1 MMKKHTKGAV
11 IAAVAAVVLLAA
23 AVALLIQG
31 SRPQY
36 EIVVPSTAPVMASTP
51 APEPTPT
58 QSGTPAPTPTP
69 TPLTYKEVLE
79 EPEDGLPTDKVFVTE
94 TRKNYRSG
102 DLRLIIPKLEVDE
115 SILNGVDENTLLQG
129 EGLYDYAQLPG
140 EGRSNTSIAGHR
152 NWIRGGKITL
162 DQPFSFLDTLGEGD
176 YLYLVYGENIYQ
188 YLFEYQEVVEPD
200 DWDPIYKTDH
210 SCVTLTTCTPVGVSD
225 HRLIVRGAL
234 VDIFPLT
241 DDYAYPANAEEEALL
256 TNETAQ
262 VHE

>member
-1 MMKKHTKGAV
+1 MKRHSKGAA
-11 IAAVAAVVLLAA
+11 IAAAAAVVLLIAA
-23 AVALLIQG
+23 AGLFLWD
-31 SRPQY
+31 RPQY
-36 EIVVPSTAPVMASTP
+36 EIVVPSTAPVTSLTP
-51 APEPTPT
+51 TPEPTPT
-58 QSGTPAPTPTP
+58 DSEPLSPTP

-79 EPEDGLPTDKVFVTE
+79 EPEDGLPTDKVFATD
-94 TRKNYRSG
+94 TRKGYQSG

-115 SILNGVDENTLLQG
+115 LILDGVDEQTLLQG

-162 DQPFSFLDTLGEGD
+162 DQPFSFLDTLTEGN

-200 DWDPIYKTDH
+200 DWGPIYKTDH

-234 VDIFPLT
+234 VDIIPFT
-241 DDYAYPANAEEEALL
+241 DDYAYPANAEEEALQ
-256 TNETAQ
+256 NP
-262 VHE
+262 

>member
-1 MMKKHTKGAV
+1 MKRHSKGAA
-11 IAAVAAVVLLAA
+11 IAAAAAVVLLIAA
-23 AVALLIQG
+23 AVLFLWD
-31 SRPQY
+31 RPQY
-36 EIVVPSTAPVMASTP
+36 EIVVPSTAPVTSLTP
-51 APEPTPT
+51 TPEPTPT
-58 QSGTPAPTPTP
+58 DSEPLSPTP

-79 EPEDGLPTDKVFVTE
+79 EPEDGLPTDKVFVSD
-94 TRKNYRSG
+94 TRKGYQSG

-115 SILNGVDENTLLQG
+115 LILDGVDEQTLLQG

-162 DQPFSFLDTLGEGD
+162 DQPFTFLDTLTEGN

-200 DWDPIYKTDH
+200 DWGPIYKTDH

-234 VDIFPLT
+234 VDIIPFT
-241 DDYAYPANAEEEALL
+241 DDYAYPANAEEEALQ
-256 TNETAQ
+256 NP
-262 VHE
+262 

>member
-1 MMKKHTKGAV
+1 MKRHTKGAV
-11 IAAVAAVVLLAA
+11 IAAAAALVLLIA

-31 SRPQY
+31 RRPQY
-36 EIVVPSTAPVMASTP
+36 EIVVPSPSPTVSATP
-51 APEPTPT
+51 TPEPTPT
-58 QSGTPAPTPTP
+58 ETETPTPTP

-79 EPEDGLPTDKVFVTE
+79 EPEDGLPTDKVFVTD
-94 TRKNYRSG
+94 TRKSYRSG

-115 SILNGVDENTLLQG
+115 YILNGVDEQTLLQG

-162 DQPFSFLDTLGEGD
+162 DQPFSFLDTLTEGD

-200 DWDPIYKTDH
+200 DWGPIYKTDH

-241 DDYAYPANAEEEALL
+241 DDYAYPANAEEEAIQ
-256 TNETAQ
+256 TNEIVQ

>member
-1 MMKKHTKGAV
+1 MKRHSKGAA
-11 IAAVAAVVLLAA
+11 IAAAAAVVLLIAA
-23 AVALLIQG
+23 AVLFLWD
-31 SRPQY
+31 RPRY
-36 EIVVPSTAPVMASTP
+36 EIVVPSTAPVTSLTP
-51 APEPTPT
+51 TPEPTPT
-58 QSGTPAPTPTP
+58 DSEPLSPTP

-79 EPEDGLPTDKVFVTE
+79 EPEDGLPTDKVFVSD
-94 TRKNYRSG
+94 TRKGYQSG

-115 SILNGVDENTLLQG
+115 LILDGVDEQTLLQG

-162 DQPFSFLDTLGEGD
+162 DQPFSFLDTLTEGD

-200 DWDPIYKTDH
+200 DWGPIYKTDH

-234 VDIFPLT
+234 VDIIPFT
-241 DDYAYPANAEEEALL
+241 DDYAYPANAEEEALQ
-256 TNETAQ
+256 NP
-262 VHE
+262 

>member
-1 MMKKHTKGAV
+1 MKRHSKGAA
-11 IAAVAAVVLLAA
+11 IAAAAAVVLLIAA
-23 AVALLIQG
+23 AVLFLWD
-31 SRPQY
+31 RPQY
-36 EIVVPSTAPVMASTP
+36 EIVVPSTAPVTSLTP
-51 APEPTPT
+51 TPEPTPT
-58 QSGTPAPTPTP
+58 DSEPLSPTP

-79 EPEDGLPTDKVFVTE
+79 EPEDGLPTDKVFVTD
-94 TRKNYRSG
+94 TRKGYQSG

-115 SILNGVDENTLLQG
+115 LILDGVDEQTLLQG

-162 DQPFSFLDTLGEGD
+162 DQPFSFLDTLTEGD

-200 DWDPIYKTDH
+200 DWGPIYKTDH

-234 VDIFPLT
+234 VDIIPLS
-241 DDYAYPANAEEEALL
+241 DDYAYPANAEEEASI
-256 TNETAQ
+256 NS
-262 VHE
+262 

>member
-1 MMKKHTKGAV
+1 MKRHSKGAA
-11 IAAVAAVVLLAA
+11 IAAAAAVVLLIAA
-23 AVALLIQG
+23 AVLFLWD
-31 SRPQY
+31 RPQY
-36 EIVVPSTAPVMASTP
+36 EIVVPSTAPVTSLTP
-51 APEPTPT
+51 TPEPTPT
-58 QSGTPAPTPTP
+58 DSEPLSPTP

-79 EPEDGLPTDKVFVTE
+79 EPEDGLPTDKVFVTD
-94 TRKNYRSG
+94 TRKGYQSG

-115 SILNGVDENTLLQG
+115 LILDGVDEQTLLQG

-162 DQPFSFLDTLGEGD
+162 DQPFSFLDTLTEGD

-200 DWDPIYKTDH
+200 EWGPIYKTDH
-210 SCVTLTTCTPVGVSD
+210 SCVTLTTWTPVGVSD

-234 VDIFPLT
+234 VDIIPFT
-241 DDYAYPANAEEEALL
+241 DDYAYPANAEEEALQ
-256 TNETAQ
+256 NP
-262 VHE
+262 

>member
-1 MMKKHTKGAV
+1 MKRHSKGAV
-11 IAAVAAVVLLAA
+11 IAAAAAVVLLITAA
-23 AVALLIQG
+23 ALFIWG
-31 SRPQY
+31 SQPQY
-36 EIVVPSTAPVMASTP
+36 EIEVPSTAPVTSFTP
-51 APEPTPT
+51 SPEPTPT
-58 QSGTPAPTPTP
+58 DSETPSPTP

-79 EPEDGLPTDKVFVTE
+79 EPEDGLPTDKVFVTD
-94 TRKNYRSG
+94 TRKNYQSG
-102 DLRLIIPKLEVDE
+102 DLRLIIPKLDVDE
-115 SILNGVDENTLLQG
+115 SILNGVDEQTLLQG

-152 NWIRGGKITL
+152 NWIRNGKITL
-162 DQPFSFLDTLGEGD
+162 DQPFSFLDTLAEGD

-234 VDIFPLT
+234 VDIIPLS
-241 DDYAYPANAEEEALL
+241 DDYAYPANAEEEASI
-256 TNETAQ
+256 NS
-262 VHE
+262 

>member
-1 MMKKHTKGAV
+1 MKRHSKGAA
-11 IAAVAAVVLLAA
+11 IAAAAAVVLLIAA
-23 AVALLIQG
+23 AVLFLWD
-31 SRPQY
+31 RPQY
-36 EIVVPSTAPVMASTP
+36 EIVVPPTAPVTSLTP
-51 APEPTPT
+51 TPEPTPT
-58 QSGTPAPTPTP
+58 DSEPLSPTP

-79 EPEDGLPTDKVFVTE
+79 EPEDGLPTDKVFVTD
-94 TRKNYRSG
+94 TRKGYQSG

-115 SILNGVDENTLLQG
+115 LILDGVDEQTLLQG

-162 DQPFSFLDTLGEGD
+162 DQPFSFLDTLTEGD

-200 DWDPIYKTDH
+200 DWGPIYKTDH

-234 VDIFPLT
+234 VDIIPFT
-241 DDYAYPANAEEEALL
+241 DDYAYPANAEEEALQ
-256 TNETAQ
+256 NP
-262 VHE
+262 

>member
-1 MMKKHTKGAV
+1 MKRHSKGAA
-11 IAAVAAVVLLAA
+11 IAAAAAVVLLIAA
-23 AVALLIQG
+23 AVLFLWD
-31 SRPQY
+31 RPQY
-36 EIVVPSTAPVMASTP
+36 EIVVPSTAPVTSLTP
-51 APEPTPT
+51 TPEPTPT
-58 QSGTPAPTPTP
+58 DSEPLSPTP

-79 EPEDGLPTDKVFVTE
+79 EPEDGLPTDKVFVTD
-94 TRKNYRSG
+94 TRKGYQSG

-115 SILNGVDENTLLQG
+115 LILDGVDEQTLLQG

-162 DQPFSFLDTLGEGD
+162 DQPFSFLDTLTEGN

-200 DWDPIYKTDH
+200 DWGPIYKTDH

-234 VDIFPLT
+234 VDIIPFT
-241 DDYAYPANAEEEALL
+241 DDYAYPANAEEEALQ
-256 TNETAQ
+256 NP
-262 VHE
+262 

>member
-1 MMKKHTKGAV
+1 MKRHSKGAA
-11 IAAVAAVVLLAA
+11 IAAAAAVVLLIAA
-23 AVALLIQG
+23 AVLFLWD
-31 SRPQY
+31 RPQY
-36 EIVVPSTAPVMASTP
+36 EIVVPSTAPVTSLTP
-51 APEPTPT
+51 TPEPTPT
-58 QSGTPAPTPTP
+58 DSEPLSPTP

-79 EPEDGLPTDKVFVTE
+79 EPEDGLPTDKVFVTDP
-94 TRKNYRSG
+94 RKGYQSG

-115 SILNGVDENTLLQG
+115 LILDGVDEQTLLQG

-162 DQPFSFLDTLGEGD
+162 DQPFSFLDTLTEGD

-200 DWDPIYKTDH
+200 DWGPIYKTDH

-234 VDIFPLT
+234 VDIIPFT
-241 DDYAYPANAEEEALL
+241 DDYAYPANAEEEALQ
-256 TNETAQ
+256 NP
-262 VHE
+262 

>member
-1 MMKKHTKGAV
+1 MKRHSKGAA
-11 IAAVAAVVLLAA
+11 IAAAAAVVLLIAA
-23 AVALLIQG
+23 AVLFLWD
-31 SRPQY
+31 RPQY
-36 EIVVPSTAPVMASTP
+36 EIVVPSTAPVTSLTP
-51 APEPTPT
+51 TPEPTPT
-58 QSGTPAPTPTP
+58 DSEPLSPTP

-79 EPEDGLPTDKVFVTE
+79 EPEDGLPTDKVFVTD
-94 TRKNYRSG
+94 TRKGYQSG

-115 SILNGVDENTLLQG
+115 LILDGVDEQTLLQG

-162 DQPFSFLDTLGEGD
+162 DQPFSFLDTLTEGD

-200 DWDPIYKTDH
+200 DWGPIYKTDH

-234 VDIFPLT
+234 VDIIPFT
-241 DDYAYPANAEEEALL
+241 DDYAYPANAEEEAMQ
-256 TNETAQ
+256 NP
-262 VHE
+262 

>member
-1 MMKKHTKGAV
+1 MKRHTKGAA
-11 IAAVAAVVLLAA
+11 IAAAAALVLLIA

-31 SRPQY
+31 RRPQY
-36 EIVVPSTAPVMASTP
+36 EIVVPSPSPTVSATS

-58 QSGTPAPTPTP
+58 ETEPPSPTPP
-69 TPLTYKEVLE
+69 PLTYKEVLE
-79 EPEDGLPTDKVFVTE
+79 EPEDGLPTDKVFVTD
-94 TRKNYRSG
+94 TRKGYQSG

-115 SILNGVDENTLLQG
+115 FILDGVDEQTLLQG

-162 DQPFSFLDTLGEGD
+162 DQPFSFLDTLTEGD
-176 YLYLVYGENIYQ
+176 YLYLVYGESICQ

-200 DWDPIYKTDH
+200 DWGPIFKTDH
-210 SCVTLTTCTPVGVSD
+210 SCVTLTTCTPVGISD

-241 DDYAYPANAEEEALL
+241 DDYAYPANAEEEALQ
-256 TNETAQ
+256 NYETAQ

>member
-1 MMKKHTKGAV
+1 MKTHAKGAV
-11 IAAVAAVVLLAA
+11 IAAAAAVVLLIA
-23 AVALLIQG
+23 AVALFIWGQ
-31 SRPQY
+31 RPQY
-36 EIVVPSTAPVMASTP
+36 EIVVPSAAPAGSVTP
-51 APEPTPT
+51 TPEPTSA
-58 QSGTPAPTPTP
+58 QSGSPSPAPTPTP
-69 TPLTYKEVLE
+69 FTYKEVLE

-94 TRKNYRSG
+94 TRKNYQSG

-115 SILNGVDENTLLQG
+115 LILDGVDEQTLLQG

-162 DQPFSFLDTLGEGD
+162 DQPFSFLDTLAEGD

-200 DWDPIYKTDH
+200 DWGPIYKTDH
-210 SCVTLTTCTPVGVSD
+210 SCVTLTTCTPVGISD

-234 VDIFPLT
+234 VDIIPLS
-241 DDYAYPANAEEEALL
+241 DDYAYPANAEEEAALDL
-256 TNETAQ
+256 
-262 VHE
+262 

>member
-1 MMKKHTKGAV
+1 MKRHSKGAA
-11 IAAVAAVVLLAA
+11 IAAAAAVVLLIAA
-23 AVALLIQG
+23 AVLFLWD
-31 SRPQY
+31 RPQY
-36 EIVVPSTAPVMASTP
+36 EIVVPSTAPVTSLTP
-51 APEPTPT
+51 TPEPTPT
-58 QSGTPAPTPTP
+58 DSEPLSPTP

-200 DWDPIYKTDH
+200 DWGPIYKTDH

>member
-1 MMKKHTKGAV
+1 MKRHSKGAA
-11 IAAVAAVVLLAA
+11 IAAAAAVVLLIAA
-23 AVALLIQG
+23 AVLFLWD
-31 SRPQY
+31 RPQY
-36 EIVVPSTAPVMASTP
+36 EIVVPSTAPVTSLTP
-51 APEPTPT
+51 TPEPTPT
-58 QSGTPAPTPTP
+58 DSEPLSPTP

-79 EPEDGLPTDKVFVTE
+79 EPEDGLPTDKVFVTD
-94 TRKNYRSG
+94 TRKGYQSG

-115 SILNGVDENTLLQG
+115 LILDGVDEQTLLQG
-129 EGLYDYAQLPG
+129 EDLYDYAQLPG

-162 DQPFSFLDTLGEGD
+162 DQPFSFLDTLTEGD

-200 DWDPIYKTDH
+200 DWGPIYKTDH

-234 VDIFPLT
+234 VDIIPFT
-241 DDYAYPANAEEEALL
+241 DDYAYPANAEEEALQ
-256 TNETAQ
+256 NP
-262 VHE
+262 

>member
-1 MMKKHTKGAV
+1 MKRHSKGAA
-11 IAAVAAVVLLAA
+11 IAAAAAVVLLIAA
-23 AVALLIQG
+23 AVVFLWD
-31 SRPQY
+31 RPED
-36 EIVVPSTAPVMASTP
+36 EIVVRSTAPVSSPTP
-51 APEPTPT
+51 TPEPTPT
-58 QSGTPAPTPTP
+58 DSEPLSPTP

-79 EPEDGLPTDKVFVTE
+79 EPEDGLPTDKVFVTD
-94 TRKNYRSG
+94 TRKGYQSG

-115 SILNGVDENTLLQG
+115 LILDGVDEQTLLQG

-162 DQPFSFLDTLGEGD
+162 DQPFSFLDTLTEGD

-200 DWDPIYKTDH
+200 DWGPIYKTDH

>member
-1 MMKKHTKGAV
+1 MKRHSKGAA
-11 IAAVAAVVLLAA
+11 IAAAAAVVLLIAA
-23 AVALLIQG
+23 AVLFLWD
-31 SRPQY
+31 RPQY
-36 EIVVPSTAPVMASTP
+36 EIVVPSTAPVTSLTP
-51 APEPTPT
+51 TPEPTPT
-58 QSGTPAPTPTP
+58 DSEPLSPTP

-79 EPEDGLPTDKVFVTE
+79 EPEDGLPTDKVFVTD
-94 TRKNYRSG
+94 TRKSYQSG

-115 SILNGVDENTLLQG
+115 LILDGVDEQTLLQG

-162 DQPFSFLDTLGEGD
+162 DQPFSFLDTLTEGD

-200 DWDPIYKTDH
+200 DWGPIYKTDH

-234 VDIFPLT
+234 VDIIPFT
-241 DDYAYPANAEEEALL
+241 DDYAYPANAEEEALQ
-256 TNETAQ
+256 NP
-262 VHE
+262 

>member
-1 MMKKHTKGAV
+1 MKRHSKGAV
-11 IAAVAAVVLLAA
+11 IAAAAAVVLLITAA
-23 AVALLIQG
+23 ALFIWG
-31 SRPQY
+31 SQPQY
-36 EIVVPSTAPVMASTP
+36 EIEVPSTAPVTSFTP
-51 APEPTPT
+51 SPEPTPT
-58 QSGTPAPTPTP
+58 DPETPSPTP

-79 EPEDGLPTDKVFVTE
+79 EPEDGLPTDKVFVTD
-94 TRKNYRSG
+94 TRKNYQSG
-102 DLRLIIPKLEVDE
+102 DLRLIIPKLDVDE
-115 SILNGVDENTLLQG
+115 SILNGVDEQTLLQG

-152 NWIRGGKITL
+152 NWIRNGKITL
-162 DQPFSFLDTLGEGD
+162 DQPFSFLDTLAEGD

-234 VDIFPLT
+234 VDIIPLS
-241 DDYAYPANAEEEALL
+241 DDYAYPANAEEEASI
-256 TNETAQ
+256 NS
-262 VHE
+262 

>member
-1 MMKKHTKGAV
+1 MKRHSKGAV
-11 IAAVAAVVLLAA
+11 IAAAAAVVLLIAA
-23 AVALLIQG
+23 AALFIWSSQ
-31 SRPQY
+31 PQY
-36 EIVVPSTAPVMASTP
+36 EIEVPSSAPVTSFTP
-51 APEPTPT
+51 SPEPTPT
-58 QSGTPAPTPTP
+58 DSETPSPTP

-79 EPEDGLPTDKVFVTE
+79 EPEDGLPTDKVFVTD
-94 TRKNYRSG
+94 TRKNYQSG

-115 SILNGVDENTLLQG
+115 LILDGVDEQTLLQG

-152 NWIRGGKITL
+152 NWIRNGKVTL
-162 DQPFSFLDTLGEGD
+162 DQPFSFLDALAEGD

-200 DWDPIYKTDH
+200 DWGPIYKTDH

-234 VDIFPLT
+234 VDIIPLS
-241 DDYAYPANAEEEALL
+241 DDYAYPANAEEEASI
-256 TNETAQ
+256 NS
-262 VHE
+262 

>member
-1 MMKKHTKGAV
+1 MKRHSKGAA
-11 IAAVAAVVLLAA
+11 IAAAAAVVLLIAA
-23 AVALLIQG
+23 AVLFLWD
-31 SRPQY
+31 RPQY
-36 EIVVPSTAPVMASTP
+36 EIVVPSTAPVTSLTP
-51 APEPTPT
+51 TPEPTPT
-58 QSGTPAPTPTP
+58 DSEPLSPTP

-79 EPEDGLPTDKVFVTE
+79 EPEDGLPTDKVFVTD
-94 TRKNYRSG
+94 TRKGYQSG

-115 SILNGVDENTLLQG
+115 LILDGVDEQTLLQG

-162 DQPFSFLDTLGEGD
+162 DQPFSFLDTLTEGD

-200 DWDPIYKTDH
+200 DWGPIYKTDH

-225 HRLIVRGAL
+225 HRLIVRGTL
-234 VDIFPLT
+234 VDIIPFT
-241 DDYAYPANAEEEALL
+241 DDYAYPANAEEEALQ
-256 TNETAQ
+256 NP
-262 VHE
+262 

>member
-1 MMKKHTKGAV
+1 M
-11 IAAVAAVVLLAA
+11 LLIAA
-23 AVALLIQG
+23 AVLFLWD
-31 SRPQY
+31 RPQY
-36 EIVVPSTAPVMASTP
+36 EIVVPSTAPVTSLTP
-51 APEPTPT
+51 TPEPTPT
-58 QSGTPAPTPTP
+58 DSEPLSPTP

-79 EPEDGLPTDKVFVTE
+79 EPEDGLPTDKVFVTD
-94 TRKNYRSG
+94 TRKGYQSG

-115 SILNGVDENTLLQG
+115 LILDGVDEQTLLQG

-162 DQPFSFLDTLGEGD
+162 DQPFSFLDTLTEGD

-200 DWDPIYKTDH
+200 DWGPIYKTDH

-234 VDIFPLT
+234 VDIIPFT
-241 DDYAYPANAEEEALL
+241 DDYAYPANAEEEALQ
-256 TNETAQ
+256 NP
-262 VHE
+262 

>member
-1 MMKKHTKGAV
+1 MKRHSKGAA
-11 IAAVAAVVLLAA
+11 IAAAAAVVLLIAA
-23 AVALLIQG
+23 AVLFLWD
-31 SRPQY
+31 RPQY
-36 EIVVPSTAPVMASTP
+36 EIVVPSTAPVTSLTP
-51 APEPTPT
+51 TPEPTPT
-58 QSGTPAPTPTP
+58 DSEPLSPTP

-79 EPEDGLPTDKVFVTE
+79 EPEDGLPTDKVFVTD
-94 TRKNYRSG
+94 TRKGYQSG

-115 SILNGVDENTLLQG
+115 LILDGVDEQTLLQG

-162 DQPFSFLDTLGEGD
+162 DQPFSFLDTLTEGD

-200 DWDPIYKTDH
+200 DWGPIYKTDH

-234 VDIFPLT
+234 VDIIPLS
-241 DDYAYPANAEEEALL
+241 DDYTYPANAEEEASI
-256 TNETAQ
+256 NS
-262 VHE
+262 

>member
-1 MMKKHTKGAV
+1 MKRHSKGAA
-11 IAAVAAVVLLAA
+11 IAAAAAVVLLIAA
-23 AVALLIQG
+23 AVLFLWD
-31 SRPQY
+31 RPQY
-36 EIVVPSTAPVMASTP
+36 EIVVPSTAPVTSLTP
-51 APEPTPT
+51 TPEPTPT
-58 QSGTPAPTPTP
+58 DSEPLSPTP

-79 EPEDGLPTDKVFVTE
+79 EPEDGLPTDKVFVTD
-94 TRKNYRSG
+94 TRKGYQSG

-115 SILNGVDENTLLQG
+115 LILDGVDEQTLLQG

-162 DQPFSFLDTLGEGD
+162 DQPFSFLDTLTEGD

-200 DWDPIYKTDH
+200 DWGPIYKTDH

-234 VDIFPLT
+234 VDIIPFT
-241 DDYAYPANAEEEALL
+241 DDYAYPANAEEEALQ
-256 TNETAQ
+256 NP
-262 VHE
+262 

>member
-1 MMKKHTKGAV
+1 MKRHSKGAA
-11 IAAVAAVVLLAA
+11 IAAAAAVVLLIAA
-23 AVALLIQG
+23 AVLFLWE
-31 SRPQY
+31 RPQY
-36 EIVVPSTAPVMASTP
+36 EIVVPSTAPVTSLTP
-51 APEPTPT
+51 PPEPTPT
-58 QSGTPAPTPTP
+58 DSEPLSPTP

-79 EPEDGLPTDKVFVTE
+79 EPEDGLPTDKVFVTD
-94 TRKNYRSG
+94 TRKGYQSG

-115 SILNGVDENTLLQG
+115 LILDGVDEQTLLQG

-162 DQPFSFLDTLGEGD
+162 DQPFSFLDTLTEGD

-200 DWDPIYKTDH
+200 DWGPIYKTDH

-234 VDIFPLT
+234 VDIIPFT
-241 DDYAYPANAEEEALL
+241 DDYAYPANAEEEALQ
-256 TNETAQ
+256 NP
-262 VHE
+262 